1 MSSIAVY
8 FGRVVKQLREEA
20 RYSQEVLAD
29 KANLNRTYLGE
40 VERGVAV
47 PSLATINKIATAL
60 NLSTS
65 QLIAL
70 SENHQQLTGSAGKIP
85 ASLSVD

>member
-1 MSSIAVY
+1 MSIAVY
-8 FGRVVKQLREEA
+8 FGRVVKKLREDA

-60 NLSTS
+60 NLPAS

-70 SENHQQLTGSAGKIP
+70 SEHHQQQLNARIHAAAT
-85 ASLSVD
+85 VD

>member
-1 MSSIAVY
+1 MSIAVY
-8 FGRVVKQLREEA
+8 FGRVVKQLREES

-60 NLSTS
+60 NLSAS
-65 QLIAL
+65 QLLAL
-70 SENHQQLTGSAGKIP
+70 SENHQQLAGSDNKKQLLA
-85 ASLSVD
+85 VD